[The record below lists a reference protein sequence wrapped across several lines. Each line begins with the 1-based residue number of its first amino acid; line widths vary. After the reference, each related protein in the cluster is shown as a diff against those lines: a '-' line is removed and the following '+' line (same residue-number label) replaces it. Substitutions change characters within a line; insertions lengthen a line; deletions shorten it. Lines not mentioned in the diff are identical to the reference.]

1 MYIRECQQDDTGSKS
16 SLEKNHF
23 FQIVETSNQGLVLHI
38 STTMHFKLSKKD
50 PTEYT
55 IIESTPT
62 NVH

>member
-1 MYIRECQQDDTGSKS
+1 MYIRECHLDDTGSQSFPK
-16 SLEKNHF
+16 KTF